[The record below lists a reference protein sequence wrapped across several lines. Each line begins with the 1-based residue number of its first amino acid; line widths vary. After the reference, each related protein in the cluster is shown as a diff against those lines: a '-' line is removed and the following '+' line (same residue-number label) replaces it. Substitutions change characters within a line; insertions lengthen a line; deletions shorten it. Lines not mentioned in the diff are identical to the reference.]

1 MNETMRKRIIIFLVL
16 VGIGSTAFSQAN
28 FLVSCPSEIRMVGM
42 MNHFYVSR
50 QSYLIYNSNGSILK
64 MLINMNELE
73 PQNSLPQNGQEI
85 EYSTNI
91 EDTNSLIFE
100 GIVQEKQI
108 RPESDLKDTYT
119 FTVVGTI
126 KFRNVSY
133 PTQIVCS
140 YGARMIR
147 NNSQVALNL
156 NAEILK
162 MDNPMFIPKIKEYI
176 DNLKIE
182 IIDGTVNMVQ
192 N

>member
-1 MNETMRKRIIIFLVL
+1 MRKQIIIFLIL
-16 VGIGSTAFSQAN
+16 AGIGSTAFSQAN
-28 FLVSCPSEIRMVGM
+28 FLVSCPSEIRMVGVL
-42 MNHFYVSR
+42 NHFYISR
-50 QSYLIYNSNGSILK
+50 QSYLIYNANASTLRL
-64 MLINMNELE
+64 LINMNELE
-73 PQNSLPQNGQEI
+73 PQNSTPQHGQEI
-85 EYSTNI
+85 EYNTNI

-100 GIVQEKQI
+100 GSIPENQI
-108 RPESDLKDTYT
+108 RPNSDLKDTYT

-126 KFRNVSY
+126 KFRNINY